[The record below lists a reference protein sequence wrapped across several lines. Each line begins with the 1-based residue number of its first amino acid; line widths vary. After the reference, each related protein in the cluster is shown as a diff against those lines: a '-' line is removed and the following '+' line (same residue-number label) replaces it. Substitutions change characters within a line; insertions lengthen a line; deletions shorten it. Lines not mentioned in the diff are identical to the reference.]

1 MSEKKI
7 LKRSVKAVWDGVK
20 QLRQERSKLYAPAD
34 IDGAADQLAK
44 HAEVLRQLGREL
56 SALNAMP
63 ASALEP
69 TQPKAKGKR
78 KAAAKRAAKP
88 ANE

>member
-34 IDGAADQLAK
+34 IDGAADQLAR
-44 HAEVLRQLGREL
+44 HAEVLKQLGREL

-63 ASALEP
+63 ADDLERSP
-69 TQPKAKGKR
+69 SKGKGER
-78 KAAAKRAAKP
+78 KAAPKRAAKP